1 MKSTYTNDYQRL
13 LKMLVDA
20 RRRSGVTQQELA
32 KRLGRPQ
39 SFVSKVEHGERRI
52 DVIEFIE
59 ICRAIGTEPAVL
71 VRRIERT

>member
-13 LKMLVDA
+13 LKLLVDA
-20 RRRSGVTQQELA
+20 RRGSGITQQDLA

-59 ICRAIGTEPAVL
+59 ICRVIGVEPAAL
-71 VRRIERT
+71 LRKIERT